1 MKRKN
6 KKQVIVLFGVWLF
19 LATVFC
25 ACGEQEKKPAA
36 PQTPAKPQA
45 VQAASQTPAKPQ
57 TPPPTAQAAQP
68 QATPKPEVA
77 YSYKPFGKPDPFI
90 PLVDAQIVAAKKV
103 KAAATPSIFP
113 LQKAGV
119 ENFKIV
125 GIMGDEA
132 RRMAIVEDAAKKF
145 YPLFVGTRVGLH
157 NGKVADILADR
168 VIVDELDGK
177 KTKRVVLKLR
187 QNQ

>member
-6 KKQVIVLFGVWLF
+6 KKQWIVWFGLWLF

-36 PQTPAKPQA
+36 PQPPAKPQA
-45 VQAASQTPAKPQ
+45 VQ
-57 TPPPTAQAAQP
+57 TAPSAQPKAVQAA
-68 QATPKPEVA
+68 PKPEIA
-77 YSYKPFGKPDPFI
+77 YSYRPSGKPDPFK
-90 PLVDAQIVAAKKV
+90 PLVDAKIVAATKAKV
-103 KAAATPSIFP
+103 AKAESIFP
-113 LQKAGV
+113 LQKAGA
-119 ENFKIV
+119 ENFNVV

-145 YPLFVGTRVGLH
+145 YPLFVGTRMGLH
-157 NGKVADILADR
+157 NGKVTDILADR
-168 VIVDELDGK
+168 VIVVELDGR

-187 QNQ
+187 KNQ